1 MQYLPEILAI
11 ITAIF
16 LYLIFEKLSN
26 KYIIAKLNSNYHPMI
41 KTALRLFLIFVISI
55 TLMSEAGIDVNA
67 LLTSFGISG
76 LAISLASREVLS
88 NIISGIM
95 LQVQRPYKLGD
106 LITVKSQRGKVIEIN
121 LRFTILKSDDKTI
134 LIPNRIMLSDPIIIE
149 S

>member
-1 MQYLPEILAI
+1 
-11 ITAIF
+11 
-16 LYLIFEKLSN
+16 
-26 KYIIAKLNSNYHPMI
+26 MI